1 MARTGEA
8 SILAVADVSRFAAQ
22 LRRDLNAA
30 VAGIRIDA
38 DSLGR
43 QISDSISDGVD
54 QANVELLRL
63 GQQADSTFEQSGR
76 SSDRLSRRMQTI
88 GSALKF
94 AGRYLA
100 KFTVGTLLIG
110 GIGAAAGAATGQLLG
125 LVGVLAQTS
134 GAIVAVPA
142 AIGVAV
148 AAIGTLKI
156 ATSGFGDA
164 LKAAA
169 SGDLEKFDKAVEG
182 LSPVAKTLA
191 AELRA
196 VIPAMTGLKN
206 ASQDAFSAQLVG
218 QISAT
223 AAVLTGPL
231 KVGLT
236 GVAAEWG
243 NVVKGV
249 AGFVRESATVSAI
262 TSVLTATK
270 SVISGVGVGL
280 QPILAGFRDMSVVA
294 LPVIVAIANV
304 AGSLGT
310 KFGAWLSQMASSGQA
325 TAAMETAFG
334 VLSNLAT
341 LVTALGQIF
350 MTVFQSAS
358 QSSGGLLGSLLT
370 LVVAVNTF
378 LQSAAGQTAL
388 TSLFTTLS
396 TLSSGL
402 APVFS
407 TLINIV
413 AGLIPVFGQVA
424 VAVIPALQAIADG
437 LAPAITALQPAIGTV
452 VAALST
458 GLQAIAPALLPL
470 GQAIGAM
477 LTAIAPLLPVLGQ
490 LIGLIVGQLAGAIAA
505 IVPALGPLINAL
517 GPVLIQVMTSLMS
530 AIGPVIGLLVQMFVQ
545 LGPPLGQIVVTLG
558 SVLAPVLVQ
567 LAPMFM
573 SLVNGLMPL
582 LPAIVALVGP
592 LLQIV
597 VALTPMIV
605 MMVQLA
611 AVIVTLLGPTIQLT
625 ALWLKFLA
633 INVLAPVLRGI
644 ASALEFLMAPLGSVL
659 GWLTKL
665 SGWLATVNWGA
676 AISAIKGGIGAAF
689 QWLSSAAQTVW
700 NALVTAFNAI
710 GAAATWLWSTVLSPV
725 FNAIKTA
732 IGAVVAVGMWFWST
746 FGPIWLAI
754 GSLIWAVWSGVFSV
768 VFGLIK
774 MAISGVVQVFQWWWQ
789 IFSATWTAIGSLIM
803 SVYTGF
809 IQPIINAIG
818 AVFTWLWVNAIS
830 PALSAIGA
838 AVAWVWSGISA
849 AFSAIGG
856 VLSWLGDFFSRVWDA
871 IVSFVVGAVLR
882 IIATGIQIYAWVSGV
897 GSAFQAA
904 KDAIV
909 EKINSVVEFVKGLPG
924 KILAAVGN
932 LGSLLYNAGQNVING
947 LISGLNDRIGALR
960 AKISEAAGA
969 IRDALPFSPAREGP
983 LSGKGDP
990 TIAGGK
996 IVSMVATGMVGQI
1009 DELRAAAYRLASA
1022 TSLSPAGG
1030 GAGVLTGAGVGQ
1042 LSTGLATATA
1052 AAPQAPQRVYQITVQ
1067 ALDPRLGADPV
1078 IAAIKTFE
1086 RTNGTGWRTP

>member
-38 DSLGR
+38 DHLGR

-63 GQQADSTFEQSGR
+63 GQRADSTFEESGR
-76 SSDRLSRRMQTI
+76 SSDRLNRRMQAI
-88 GSALKF
+88 GTALKF

-100 KFTVGTLLIG
+100 KFAVGTLLVG

-134 GAIVAVPA
+134 GAIFAVPA

-148 AAIGTLKI
+148 AAIGTLKL
-156 ATSGFGDA
+156 ATSGFGDV
-164 LKAAA
+164 LKAAT
-169 SGDLEKFDKAVEG
+169 SGDLAKFDKAVEG
-182 LSPVAKTLA
+182 LSPVAQRLA
-191 AELRA
+191 GELRA
-196 VIPAMTGLKN
+196 VVPVLTGLKN
-206 ASQDAFSAQLVG
+206 SAQDAFSTQLIG
-218 QISAT
+218 QIAAT
-223 AAVLTGPL
+223 SAVLTGPL
-231 KVGLT
+231 TAGLT
-236 GVAAEWG
+236 GVASEWG
-243 NVVKGV
+243 NVVKGIM
-249 AGFVRESATVSAI
+249 GFVRESATVSAI

-280 QPILAGFRDMSVVA
+280 QPILAGFRDLSVVA
-294 LPVIVAIANV
+294 LPVIVSIANA

-310 KFGAWLSQMASSGQA
+310 TFGAWLSQMASSGKA
-325 TAAMETAFG
+325 TAAIETALG

-378 LQSAAGQTAL
+378 LQSAAGQSAL

-396 TLSSGL
+396 TLASGL

-413 AGLIPVFGQVA
+413 AGLIPVFGQVV
-424 VAVIPALQAIADG
+424 VAVLPALQVIADA
-437 LAPAITALQPAIGTV
+437 LAPAIAALQPAIGMV
-452 VAALST
+452 ISALST

-470 GQAIGAM
+470 GQAIGAI
-477 LTAIAPLLPVLGQ
+477 LVAVAPLLPVLGQ

-517 GPVLIQVMTSLMS
+517 GPVLIQVATALMS
-530 AIGPVIGLLVQMFVQ
+530 ALGPVIGLLVQLFVQ

-567 LAPMFM
+567 LAPLFM
-573 SLVNGLMPL
+573 SLINGLMPL
-582 LPAIVALVGP
+582 IPAIVALVGP
-592 LLQIV
+592 LLQVV
-597 VALTPMIV
+597 VALTPLIV
-605 MMVQLA
+605 MVVQLA

-633 INVLAPVLRGI
+633 VNVLAPVLRGV
-644 ASALEFLMAPLGSVL
+644 ASALEFLMASLAAVL

-665 SGWLATVNWGA
+665 SGWVAGFNWSGI
-676 AISAIKGGIGAAF
+676 ISSIRSGIGSAF
-689 QWLSSAAQTVW
+689 QWFAGAAQTVW
-700 NALVTAFNAI
+700 SALVTAFNAI

-754 GSLIWAVWSGVFSV
+754 GSLIWAVWSSVFSV

-774 MAISGVVQVFQWWWQ
+774 MAISGVVAVFTWWWQ
-789 IFSATWTAIGSLIM
+789 VFSSVWTAIGSLIM
-803 SVYTGF
+803 AVYAGF

-830 PALSAIGA
+830 PALSAVGA
-838 AVAWVWSGISA
+838 AISWVGGFIGE
-849 AFSAIGG
+849 AFTKVGA

-909 EKINSVVEFVKGLPG
+909 EKINSAVEFVRGLPG
-924 KILAAVGN
+924 KILSAIGN

-969 IRDALPFSPAREGP
+969 IRDALPFSPAKEGP
-983 LSGKGDP
+983 LSGGGDP

-996 IVSMVATGMVGQI
+996 IVSMVAAGMVGQI

-1022 TSLSPAGG
+1022 ASLSPAGG
-1030 GAGVLTGAGVGQ
+1030 TGIGVVSGLSAGQISAGLG
-1042 LSTGLATATA
+1042 TTTA
-1052 AAPQAPQRVYQITVQ
+1052 ASAAPQRVYQITVQ